1 MTEGTMTAR
10 TTGGQPRPGRPTG
23 PTKRPAKRPA
33 AAAKS
38 TRSTADTP
46 QVDGTAALKPVP
58 VDPSTD
64 PAADQESTFV
74 PVAVPPID
82 ASVLLRAIMTPP
94 AGIDG
99 AELTDALTGA
109 VPTWRLDE
117 EPIYLEVVRDLGVPA
132 LADDTGGS
140 GEVIV
145 GEVVG

>member
-1 MTEGTMTAR
+1 MTAR

-33 AAAKS
+33 AAAKGS
-38 TRSTADTP
+38 RSTADTP

-58 VDPSTD
+58 VDPAD
-64 PAADQESTFV
+64 APASTFV

-94 AGIDG
+94 VGIDG
-99 AELTDALTGA
+99 GELTDALTGA

-132 LADDTGGS
+132 LAEDTGGT